1 MNQKLSDWAS
11 IAEIL
16 SGVAVVATLIFLIV
30 GIRENTE
37 VARAAAYGG
46 LVTAL
51 NYVGTAIAQD
61 EALAGIWQSYR
72 EGDSEELSDDEE
84 FRLRTLLR
92 NMWRIYEWAYYSNQ
106 YDTLGSAEWDRFER
120 AMCASRGDSE
130 QAQWNY
136 IEIVLTEEFSGYIA
150 SNCRDDL

>member
-37 VARAAAYGG
+37 VTRAAAYGG
-46 LVTAL
+46 LVTGL
-51 NYVGTAIAQD
+51 NDIGMMIAQD

-92 NMWRIYEWAYYSNQ
+92 NMWRVYEWAYYSNQ
-106 YDTLGSAEWDRFER
+106 YDTLGSAEWDRFES
-120 AMCASRGDSE
+120 AICANRGNSE
-130 QAQWNY
+130 QAQWSY
-136 IEIVLTEEFSGYIA
+136 IESILTEEFSAYIGG
-150 SNCRDDL
+150 NCRDDR